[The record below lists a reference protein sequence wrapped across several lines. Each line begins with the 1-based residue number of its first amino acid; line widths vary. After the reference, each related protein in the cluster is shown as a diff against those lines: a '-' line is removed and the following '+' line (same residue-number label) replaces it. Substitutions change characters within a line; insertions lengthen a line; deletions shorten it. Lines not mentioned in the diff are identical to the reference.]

1 MSEQPTGIRF
11 ARRGTLSVVHSDPL
25 METLQS
31 ANLVY
36 DNVSSAE
43 TANRIVYVPVTVE
56 DPVTITGFVLHVVT
70 ASGNLDVGLYDE
82 NGVRIISTGSTV
94 CPAAGFPF
102 IDVTDTPIGP
112 GTYYLAIVVD
122 NATVRLRG
130 ANPSSIWARICG
142 VLLQNSTFPLPSTAT
157 FAPGQ
162 VTRVPLFAAPYRA
175 VI

>member
-25 METLQS
+25 METFQAAS
-31 ANLVY
+31 AVY
-36 DNVSSAE
+36 DNSANAE

-56 DPVTITGFVLHVVT
+56 DPVTVTGFFLHVFT
-70 ASGNLDVGLYDE
+70 ASGNLDIGLYDE
-82 NGVRIISTGSTV
+82 NGELIISTGSTV
-94 CPAAGFPF
+94 CPAAGFRF

-122 NATVRLRG
+122 NTTVRVRA
-130 ANPSSIWARICG
+130 ANSSAIWARICG
-142 VLLQNSTFPLPSTAT
+142 VLIQNSTFPLPSTAT
-157 FAPGQ
+157 FAIGQ
-162 VTRVPLFAAPYRA
+162 AIRIPLIGAAYRA